1 MGPFGEKIDRVF
13 ARGGVVSFLNRL
25 VALQRP
31 FRNAGHLSEDEQ
43 FRGLA
48 TTGMGIAVLIVGLI
62 WIGVGMFIGSWLVVA
77 LSAVMTLGS
86 GASVY
91 MMSVGYGTTGRILW
105 FWSALIV
112 LVIGHFHIHPAANV
126 DQLYAPVLAGVF
138 LNCSLRTEKPLI
150 LFLITSILVC
160 WLGGSL
166 LGADFFGPPLIGH
179 DIAETVVAPAATAS
193 SILVVGANVFLFA
206 MIAERYNDRM
216 AAAKREA
223 EAANRSKSEF
233 LAAMSHEIRTPM
245 NGVIGMADI
254 LAATDLTPQQGRN
267 LGTIRDS
274 ALSLL
279 RIIEDILDMSS
290 IEAGKLQLVEEPM
303 PLAEVIESTLDT
315 LRPYGDQHNVMV
327 HLRLHPGLPAV
338 VRGDPGRIRQIVLNL
353 LGNGIKFSR
362 RPKDEPP
369 GHAALVV
376 AADAEGRIS
385 LQFRDDGIGIA
396 PDFLPQL
403 FEPFGRSEM
412 VTTRRFGGTGLGL
425 AIVRQLVTKMA
436 GDITV
441 ESQPGHGATFTVVLP
456 LQVLTPAKAP
466 ANLGG
471 TRVLLA
477 GLADW
482 QVEDWRAILAPTG
495 AQVQSA
501 TLAEARGLLA
511 DPRGATLRPPI
522 LVLSDFDQQG
532 REDSARNAALAVAAP
547 DQRVVVMT
555 RMRSRPS
562 GLIDRQ
568 IHQVQALPML
578 PSEALAAVLST
589 AALSPS
595 SQQRPTPQTGD
606 APGAAP
612 RERMRILVAE
622 DNEINQVVLATQ
634 LEKMGHDAVITGDG
648 LEALAAWQSQR
659 FDLVLTD
666 CHMPNMDGFGLTD
679 AIRREERER
688 ALPQVPII
696 AVTANAQAGE
706 GDRCLARGMTAY
718 LSKPV
723 RMADLRRVIEA
734 SDAVMPPA
742 AAQQHLSP

>member
-1 MGPFGEKIDRVF
+1 MSVKDRLTAFQRAFWDGGE
-13 ARGGVVSFLNRL
+13 
-25 VALQRP
+25 
-31 FRNAGHLSEDEQ
+31 LSEDEWY
-43 FRGLA
+43 RGLA
-48 TTGMGIAVLIVGLI
+48 TRGMGIAVLIVGLI
-62 WIGVGMFIGSWLVVA
+62 WIGVGLAIDSRLIVL
-77 LSAVMTLGS
+77 LSTVMTLGS
-86 GASVY
+86 GVAVY
-91 MMSVGYGTTGRILW
+91 LVSYGRPTLGRVLW
-105 FWSALIV
+105 FWTSLIV
-112 LVIGHFHIHPAANV
+112 LMIGHFNIHPSANV

-138 LNCSLRTEKPLI
+138 LNCSIRTEKALI
-150 LFLITSILVC
+150 LFLIVSILGC
-160 WLGGSL
+160 WLGANL
-166 LGADFFGPPLIGH
+166 LGADFFGPPIIGH
-179 DIAETVVAPAATAS
+179 EIAETVVAPAATAS
-193 SILVVGANVFLFA
+193 SILVVGANVLLFA
-206 MIAERYNDRM
+206 LIAERYNVRM
-216 AAAKREA
+216 GAARREA

-254 LAATDLTPQQGRN
+254 LAATDLSPQQNRN

-303 PLAEVIESTLDT
+303 PLAEVIESTLDA

-327 HLRLHPGLPAV
+327 HLRLHPGLPTI
-338 VRGDPGRIRQIVLNL
+338 VRGDPGRIRQIVMNL
-353 LGNGIKFSR
+353 LGNAIKFSR
-362 RPKDEPP
+362 RPKDERP
-369 GHAALVV
+369 GQAALVV
-376 AADAEGRIS
+376 APDADGRIS

-441 ESQPGHGATFTVVLP
+441 DSQPGLGATFTVTLP
-456 LQVLTPAKAP
+456 LPVLSPAPTA
-466 ANLGG
+466 ANLSG

-482 QVEDWRAILAPTG
+482 QAEDWRAVLAPTG
-495 AQVQSA
+495 AQVQTA
-501 TLAEARGLLA
+501 TLAEAQAILA
-511 DPRGATLRPPI
+511 NPRAVSRRPPI
-522 LVLSDFDQQG
+522 LVLSDFDGEG
-532 REDSARNAALAVAAP
+532 REDGARNSALSVAAP
-547 DQRVVVMT
+547 EQRVVVMT

-595 SQQRPTPQTGD
+595 ADPRSTSD
-606 APGAAP
+606 AAQGAAQGAA
-612 RERMRILVAE
+612 RMRILVAE

-688 ALPQVPII
+688 RLPQVPII

-723 RMADLRRVIEA
+723 RMADLRRVI
-734 SDAVMPPA
+734 DGTPPA
-742 AAQQHLSP
+742 QQPSARLS

>member
-1 MGPFGEKIDRVF
+1 M
-13 ARGGVVSFLNRL
+13 VSFNDLL
-25 VALQRP
+25 IAFQRP
-31 FRNAGHLSEDEQ
+31 FRDAGGRNEDEWY
-43 FRGLA
+43 RGLA
-48 TTGMGIAVLIVGLI
+48 TRGMALAVVTIGIVWIV
-62 WIGVGMFIGSWLVVA
+62 VGTIISSWLVVG
-77 LSAVMTLGS
+77 LSAVMTVGS
-86 GASVY
+86 GLSVY
-91 MMSVGYGTTGRILW
+91 LVSIGKVTTGRILW
-105 FWSALIV
+105 FWTALIV
-112 LVIGHFHIHPAANV
+112 LMAGHFNIHPAANV

-138 LNCSLRTEKPLI
+138 LNCSIRTEKPLI
-150 LFLITSILVC
+150 LFLIVSILGCWVC
-160 WLGGSL
+160 GNLAGT
-166 LGADFFGPPLIGH
+166 DFFGPPIIGH
-179 DIAETVVAPAATAS
+179 EIAENVVAPVATAS

-206 MIAERYNDRM
+206 LIAERYNVRM
-216 AAAKREA
+216 DVARREA

-254 LAATDLTPQQGRN
+254 LAATDLSPQQGRN

-279 RIIEDILDMSS
+279 RIIEDILDMST

-303 PLAEVIESTLDT
+303 PLAEVIESTLDA

-327 HLRLHPGLPAV
+327 HLRLHPALPAM
-338 VRGDPGRIRQIVLNL
+338 VRGDPGRIRQIITNL

-369 GHAALVV
+369 GLAALVV
-376 AADAEGRIS
+376 ALDPEGRIS
-385 LQFRDDGIGIA
+385 FQFRDDGIGIA

-425 AIVRQLVTKMA
+425 AIVHQLVTKMA
-436 GDITV
+436 GRISV
-441 ESQPGHGATFTVVLP
+441 ESQPGQGATFTVTLP
-456 LQVLTPAKAP
+456 LQALSSAGVP
-466 ANLGG
+466 ANLRG

-477 GLADW
+477 GLSDW
-482 QVEDWRAILAPTG
+482 QVEDWLAVLAPTG
-495 AQVQSA
+495 AQVQRAS
-501 TLAEARGLLA
+501 LDEARMVLSDLPSEA
-511 DPRGATLRPPI
+511 VRPPI
-522 LVLSDFDQQG
+522 LVLSDFDGQG
-532 REDSARNAALAVAAP
+532 REDAARNAALAVAAP

-595 SQQRPTPQTGD
+595 SDARQSVRALGTQAHSTG
-606 APGAAP
+606 AVQ

-648 LEALAAWQSQR
+648 LEALAAWQSQH

-706 GDRCLARGMTAY
+706 GERCLARGMTFY

-723 RMADLRRVIEA
+723 RMADLRRVVDGAYPGLHPSAGTAERVV
-734 SDAVMPPA
+734 S
-742 AAQQHLSP
+742 

>member
-1 MGPFGEKIDRVF
+1 MSFKDR
-13 ARGGVVSFLNRL
+13 LI
-25 VALQRP
+25 ALQRP
-31 FRNAGHLSEDEQ
+31 FRDAGDLSQDEQ

-48 TTGMGIAVLIVGLI
+48 TSGMALAVLIVGLI
-62 WIGVGMFIGSWLVVA
+62 WIGVGLMIGSVLVVF
-77 LSAVMTLGS
+77 LSALMTVGS
-86 GASVY
+86 AASVY
-91 MMSVGYGTTGRILW
+91 MMTAGYPNSGRILW
-105 FWSALIV
+105 FWSALVV
-112 LVIGHFHIHPAANV
+112 LLVGHFTIHPAANV

-150 LFLITSILVC
+150 LFLIVSILGC
-160 WLGGSL
+160 WLGGSF
-166 LGADFFGPPLIGH
+166 LGADFFGPPIIPH
-179 DIAETVVAPAATAS
+179 DIAENVVAPAATAS

-206 MIAERYNDRM
+206 MIAERYNIRM
-216 AAAKREA
+216 DAARREA

-254 LAATDLTPQQGRN
+254 LAATDLSPQQSRN

-327 HLRLHPGLPAV
+327 HLRLHPALPTM
-338 VRGDPGRIRQIVLNL
+338 VRGDPGRIRQIVMNL

-369 GHAALVV
+369 GQASLVV
-376 AADAEGRIS
+376 APDADGRIN

-396 PDFLPQL
+396 PEFMPQM

-441 ESQPGHGATFTVVLP
+441 ESQPGHGATFTVTLP
-456 LQVLTPAKAP
+456 LPVLTPAAP
-466 ANLGG
+466 TTKLAGV
-471 TRVLLA
+471 RVLLA

-482 QVEDWRAILAPTG
+482 QVEDWRALLAPTG
-495 AQVQSA
+495 AQVDTASLVDAQA
-501 TLAEARGLLA
+501 MLA
-511 DPRGATLRPPI
+511 DPNQTSQRLPI
-522 LVLSDFDQQG
+522 LVLSDFDGLG
-532 REDSARNAALAVAAP
+532 REDAARNASLAVAAP

-595 SQQRPTPQTGD
+595 ADQRLSVL
-606 APGAAP
+606 AAP
-612 RERMRILVAE
+612 NDGVRHERMRILVAE

-648 LEALAAWQSQR
+648 LEALAAWQSQS

-688 ALPQVPII
+688 ALPHVPII

-723 RMADLRRVIEA
+723 RMADLRRAIDGA
-734 SDAVMPPA
+734 YPALQPA
-742 AAQQHLSP
+742 AGLG

>member
-1 MGPFGEKIDRVF
+1 M
-13 ARGGVVSFLNRL
+13 VSFDELL
-25 VALQRP
+25 IALQRP
-31 FRNAGHLSEDEQ
+31 FREGGRPNEDEWY
-43 FRGLA
+43 RGLA
-48 TTGMGIAVLIVGLI
+48 TRGMGLAVVTVGVVWMAVAL
-62 WIGVGMFIGSWLVVA
+62 WIGSWLVFG
-77 LSAVMTLGS
+77 LSALMTVGSGLSIHLVSNGRVTLGR
-86 GASVY
+86 V
-91 MMSVGYGTTGRILW
+91 LW
-105 FWSALIV
+105 FWTALIV
-112 LVIGHFHIHPAANV
+112 LMIGHFNIHPAANV

-138 LNCSLRTEKPLI
+138 LNCSVRTEKPLI
-150 LFLITSILVC
+150 LFLIVSILGC
-160 WLGGSL
+160 YIGSNL
-166 LGADFFGPPLIGH
+166 IGADFFGPPIIGH
-179 DIAETVVAPAATAS
+179 EIAESVVAPVATAS
-193 SILVVGANVFLFA
+193 SILVVGANVFMFA
-206 MIAERYNDRM
+206 LIAERYNVRM
-216 AAAKREA
+216 DVSRREA

-279 RIIEDILDMSS
+279 RIIEDILDMST

-303 PLAEVIESTLDT
+303 PLAEVIESTLDA

-327 HLRLHPGLPAV
+327 HLRLHPALPAM
-338 VRGDPGRIRQIVLNL
+338 VRGDPGRIRQIITNL

-369 GHAALVV
+369 GLAALVV
-376 AADAEGRIS
+376 AMDAEGRIS
-385 LQFRDDGIGIA
+385 MQFRDDGIGIA
-396 PDFLPQL
+396 PDFLSQL

-425 AIVRQLVTKMA
+425 AIVHQLVTKMA
-436 GDITV
+436 GSIAV
-441 ESQPGHGATFTVVLP
+441 ESQPGQGATFTVTLP
-456 LQVLTPAKAP
+456 LPALAS
-466 ANLGG
+466 ATVATNLSG

-482 QVEDWRAILAPTG
+482 QAEDWRALLAPTK
-495 AQVQSA
+495 AQVHRA
-501 TLAEARGLLA
+501 TLEEARRLMAQPSA
-511 DPRGATLRPPI
+511 DSQRPPI
-522 LVLSDFDQQG
+522 LVLSDFDGQG
-532 REDSARNAALAVAAP
+532 REDAARNAALDVAAP

-578 PSEALAAVLST
+578 PSEAMAAVLST
-589 AALSPS
+589 AALSQSYDSRLSASALAP
-595 SQQRPTPQTGD
+595 QAKTTDTAQRD
-606 APGAAP
+606 
-612 RERMRILVAE
+612 RMRILVAE
-622 DNEINQVVLATQ
+622 DNEINQIVLATQ

-648 LEALAAWQSQR
+648 LEALAAWQSQS

-723 RMADLRRVIEA
+723 RMADLRRVINGA
-734 SDAVMPPA
+734 NAGQRPPA
-742 AAQQHLSP
+742 ETA

>member
-1 MGPFGEKIDRVF
+1 VVLLKDR
-13 ARGGVVSFLNRL
+13 LL
-25 VALQRP
+25 ALRRP
-31 FRNAGHLSEDEQ
+31 FWDTSDLGENDRYRE
-43 FRGLA
+43 LA
-48 TTGMGIAVLIVGLI
+48 TTGMAIAVFVVGLI
-62 WIGVGMFIGSWLVVA
+62 WIGVGLTIGSLLVVV
-77 LSAVMTLGS
+77 LSALMTVGS
-86 GASVY
+86 GVSVY
-91 MMSVGYGTTGRILW
+91 LVSNGYPTVGRILW
-105 FWSALIV
+105 FWTSLIV
-112 LVIGHFHIHPAANV
+112 LIVGHFTIHPSANV

-138 LNCSLRTEKPLI
+138 LNCSIRTEKALI
-150 LFLITSILVC
+150 LFLIVSILVC
-160 WLGGSL
+160 WLGGNL
-166 LGADFFGPPLIGH
+166 LGVDFFGPPIIPH
-179 DIAETVVAPAATAS
+179 DVAESIVAPAATAS
-193 SILVVGANVFLFA
+193 SILVVGANVLLFA
-206 MIAERYNDRM
+206 MIAERYNVRM
-216 AAAKREA
+216 DAARREA

-303 PLAEVIESTLDT
+303 PLAEVIESTLDA
-315 LRPYGDQHNVMV
+315 LRPYGDQHNVLV
-327 HLRLHPGLPAV
+327 HLRLHPNLPAM
-338 VRGDPGRIRQIVLNL
+338 VRGDPGRIRQIVMNL

-376 AADAEGRIS
+376 APDAEGRIS

-441 ESQPGHGATFTVVLP
+441 ESQPGLGATFTVVLP
-456 LQVLTPAKAP
+456 LPVLTPAVAA
-466 ANLGG
+466 ANLAG

-482 QVEDWRAILAPTG
+482 QAEDWYAVLAPTG
-495 AQVQSA
+495 AQVQRA
-501 TLAEARGLLA
+501 TLQEAQVLLS
-511 DPRGATLRPPI
+511 DPRAASLRPPI
-522 LVLSDFDQQG
+522 LVLSDFDGQG
-532 REDSARNAALAVAAP
+532 REDAARNAVLAVAAP

-595 SQQRPTPQTGD
+595 PDQRPAAQPASNGGPV
-606 APGAAP
+606 AEAP
-612 RERMRILVAE
+612 RDRMRILVAE
-622 DNEINQVVLATQ
+622 DNEINQIVLATQ

-688 ALPQVPII
+688 ALPKVPII

-723 RMADLRRVIEA
+723 RMADLRRVIDGA
-734 SDAVMPPA
+734 DPGGQRPSA
-742 AAQQHLSP
+742 

>member
-1 MGPFGEKIDRVF
+1 M
-13 ARGGVVSFLNRL
+13 SFNELL
-25 VALQRP
+25 IAFQRP
-31 FRNAGHLSEDEQ
+31 FREDGGQNEDEW

-48 TTGMGIAVLIVGLI
+48 TRGMALAVVTVGIIWIVVGLS
-62 WIGVGMFIGSWLVVA
+62 IGSWLVVVLA
-77 LSAVMTLGS
+77 AVMTVGS
-86 GASVY
+86 GVSVY
-91 MMSVGYGTTGRILW
+91 LVSIGQATVGRVLW
-105 FWSALIV
+105 FWTALIV
-112 LVIGHFHIHPAANV
+112 LMTGHFNIHPAANV

-138 LNCSLRTEKPLI
+138 LNCSIRTEKPLI
-150 LFLITSILVC
+150 LFLIASILVC
-160 WLGGSL
+160 WIGGIL
-166 LGADFFGPPLIGH
+166 IGADFFGPPIIAH
-179 DIAETVVAPAATAS
+179 DIAETVVAPVATAT
-193 SILVVGANVFLFA
+193 SILVVAANVFIFA
-206 MIAERYNDRM
+206 LIAERYNVRM
-216 AAAKREA
+216 DVARREA

-279 RIIEDILDMSS
+279 RIIEDILDMST

-303 PLAEVIESTLDT
+303 PLAEVIESTLDA
-315 LRPYGDQHNVMV
+315 LRPYGDQHNVLV
-327 HLRLHPGLPAV
+327 HLRLHPALPAMV
-338 VRGDPGRIRQIVLNL
+338 MGDPGRIRQIIMNL

-369 GHAALVV
+369 GLAALVV
-376 AADAEGRIS
+376 AMDAQGRIS

-425 AIVRQLVTKMA
+425 AIVHQLVTKMA

-441 ESQPGHGATFTVVLP
+441 DSQPGQGATFTVTLP
-456 LQVLTPAKAP
+456 LPVLAP
-466 ANLGG
+466 ASVAANLSGA
-471 TRVLLA
+471 RVLLA

-482 QVEDWRAILAPTG
+482 QAEDWRAVLAPTG
-495 AQVQSA
+495 AQVLRA
-501 TLAEARGLLA
+501 TLDEARTLLA
-511 DPRGATLRPPI
+511 DPPTDQSRPPI
-522 LVLSDFDQQG
+522 LVLSDFDGQG
-532 REDSARNAALAVAAP
+532 REDAARNAALAVAAP

-555 RMRSRPS
+555 RVRTRPS

-595 SQQRPTPQTGD
+595 LDPRFSARAVDPQD
-606 APGAAP
+606 QSNGAAQ

-622 DNEINQVVLATQ
+622 DNEINQIVLATQ
-634 LEKMGHDAVITGDG
+634 LEKMGHEAVITGDG

-688 ALPQVPII
+688 ALLQVPII

-723 RMADLRRVIEA
+723 RMADLRRVIDGA
-734 SDAVMPPA
+734 YPG
-742 AAQQHLSP
+742 QQPIAGLA